1 MEEQIEQA
9 VLCALSP
16 QVDPN
21 MKAQVKID
29 RWIRVCVC
37 VCVFVVHADWGCHGG
52 CMRPCDSTPAQ
63 MDHHNGSPTD
73 LISRSLFRLA
83 LIVNKSRIRLT
94 VGKCVYNYLCVN
106 QKRKFHGWM
115 G

>member
-29 RWIRVCVC
+29 RWIRVRAC
-37 VCVFVVHADWGCHGG
+37 VCVFVDHARIGDDGG
-52 CMRPCDSTPAQ
+52 CMTPCDSTPAQ
-63 MDHHNGSPTD
+63 WIITMDHR
-73 LISRSLFRLA
+73 LI
-83 LIVNKSRIRLT
+83 
-94 VGKCVYNYLCVN
+94 
-106 QKRKFHGWM
+106 
-115 G
+115 